1 MMCHTVD
8 TRIFV
13 VTSYHFV
20 CLPHVLVH
28 LLRLGGVVVALG
40 ARLVR
45 LAVVAVLQKQ
55 RDRNRIRCPINTF
68 IVLLWK
74 EGRDFM
80 IGKRASQTT

>member
-8 TRIFV
+8 STRIFV

-20 CLPHVLVH
+20 RLPHVLVH

-55 RDRNRIRCPINTF
+55 RDKNQIRCQH
-68 IVLLWK
+68 LLL
-74 EGRDFM
+74 
-80 IGKRASQTT
+80 S